1 MSWPFSQIVSG
12 AESVGHSIA
21 SGGAMVAQG
30 IDSTGSKVFSG
41 LVGDVNNTVSGMN
54 SSLKKIEQGIGAYG
68 NGVFSGLG
76 KDAKSLGNA
85 INSGA
90 GEVVNGPVGSI
101 ESFSGIGS
109 GLSLLKTK
117 SRVSSAQST
126 GPSKTVP
133 TNPSVVTNSGS
144 PISFLS
150 NKIFGIP
157 VYIFIII
164 VIIALIIGFMV
175 LK

>member
-12 AESVGHSIA
+12 AESIGHTVET
-21 SGGAMVAQG
+21 GGAAIARG
-30 IDSTGSKVFSG
+30 LDSSGSKIYSG

-68 NGVFSGLG
+68 NGVFSGVG
-76 KDAKSLGNA
+76 NDAKSLGKV

-90 GEVVNGPVGSI
+90 NEVVNGTVGSI

-126 GPSKTVP
+126 GTSKTVP
-133 TNPSVVTNSGS
+133 TNPSIVTNSEN
-144 PISFLS
+144 PASFLS
-150 NKIFGIP
+150 YKILGIP
-157 VYIFIII
+157 VYIIII
-164 VIIALIIGFMV
+164 VAIIALIVGFMV
-175 LK
+175 IK

>member
-12 AESVGHSIA
+12 AESIGHTVET
-21 SGGAMVAQG
+21 GGAAIAQG
-30 IDSTGSKVFSG
+30 IDSSGSKVFSG
-41 LVGDVNNTVSGMN
+41 LVGDVKSTVSGMN

-90 GEVVNGPVGSI
+90 GEIVNGTVGSI

-109 GLSLLKTK
+109 GISLLKTK
-117 SRVSSAQST
+117 SHVIMSMGS
-126 GPSKTVP
+126 PKTVP
-133 TNPSVVTNSGS
+133 TNPSIVTSSENPVG
-144 PISFLS
+144 FLS
-150 NKIFGIP
+150 YKILGIP

-164 VIIALIIGFMV
+164 VVIALIIGLMV

>member
-12 AESVGHSIA
+12 AESIGHTVET
-21 SGGAMVAQG
+21 GGAAIARG
-30 IDSTGSKVFSG
+30 LDSSGSKIYSG

-90 GEVVNGPVGSI
+90 GEIVNGTVGSI

-117 SRVSSAQST
+117 SQVSSANST
-126 GPSKTVP
+126 PKTVP
-133 TNPSVVTNSGS
+133 TNPSVVTSSES
-144 PISFLS
+144 PVGFLS
-150 NKIFGIP
+150 YKIFGIP

-164 VIIALIIGFMV
+164 AIIALIVGFMV
-175 LK
+175 IK

>member
-1 MSWPFSQIVSG
+1 MTWPFSQLVSG
-12 AESVGHSIA
+12 AESIGHTVA
-21 SGGAMVAQG
+21 TGGAAVAQG
-30 IDSTGSKVFSG
+30 LDSTGSKVFSG

-68 NGVFSGLG
+68 NGVFRGLG
-76 KDAKSLGNA
+76 KDASNLGNA

-90 GEVVNGPVGSI
+90 GEIVNGTVGSI

-117 SRVSSAQST
+117 SHTVTSMGS
-126 GPSKTVP
+126 PKTVP
-133 TNPSVVTNSGS
+133 TNPSVVTSSENPVG
-144 PISFLS
+144 FLS
-150 NKIFGIP
+150 YKIFGIP

-164 VIIALIIGFMV
+164 AIIALIIGFMV

>member
-90 GEVVNGPVGSI
+90 GEIVNGTVGSI

-117 SRVSSAQST
+117 SHAVTSMGS
-126 GPSKTVP
+126 PKTVP
-133 TNPSVVTNSGS
+133 TNPSIVTSSENPVG
-144 PISFLS
+144 FLS
-150 NKIFGIP
+150 YKILGVP
-157 VYIFIII
+157 LYIFIII
-164 VIIALIIGFMV
+164 AIIALIIVFMV
-175 LK
+175 IK

>member
-21 SGGAMVAQG
+21 SGGALVAQG
-30 IDSTGSKVFSG
+30 IDSTGSQVYSG
-41 LVGDVNNTVSGMN
+41 LIGDVKSTVSGVN
-54 SSLKKIEQGIGAYG
+54 RSLKKIEQGIGSYG
-68 NGVFSGLG
+68 NGVFSGVG
-76 KDAKSLGNA
+76 NDAKSLGNA

-90 GEVVNGPVGSI
+90 GEVVNGTVGSI

-126 GPSKTVP
+126 GLSKTVP

-157 VYIFIII
+157 VYIIAIIA
-164 VIIALIIGFMV
+164 IIALIIGFMV
-175 LK
+175 IK

>member
-12 AESVGHSIA
+12 AESIGHTVA
-21 SGGAMVAQG
+21 TGGAAIAQG
-30 IDSTGSKVFSG
+30 LDSTGSKVFSG

-90 GEVVNGPVGSI
+90 GEIVNGTVGSI

-117 SRVSSAQST
+117 SQVSSANST
-126 GPSKTVP
+126 PKTVP
-133 TNPSVVTNSGS
+133 TNPSIVTSSES
-144 PISFLS
+144 PVGFLS
-150 NKIFGIP
+150 YKILGIP
-157 VYIFIII
+157 VYIIII
-164 VIIALIIGFMV
+164 VAIIALIVGFMV
-175 LK
+175 IK

>member
-1 MSWPFSQIVSG
+1 MSWPFSQLISG
-12 AESVGHSIA
+12 AESIGHTVA
-21 SGGAMVAQG
+21 TGGAMVAQG

-41 LVGDVNNTVSGMN
+41 FVGDVKSTVSGIN

-90 GEVVNGPVGSI
+90 GEIVNGTVGSI

-109 GLSLLKTK
+109 GLSLLKTT
-117 SRVSSAQST
+117 SRVASAQST
-126 GPSKTVP
+126 GTSKTVP
-133 TNPSVVTNSGS
+133 TNPSVVTSSGS

-150 NKIFGIP
+150 SKILGIP
-157 VYIFIII
+157 VYIIAIIA
-164 VIIALIIGFMV
+164 IIALIIVFMV
-175 LK
+175 IK